1 MNMRLRTFAST
12 NTTGGVTRDWDFVMM
27 SIRWVEKPVTG
38 AVTCILSSTSTSFS
52 ALSPSAVSTSS
63 PDITIT
69 ITSSGGF
76 QINVRDAGDGTSPGL
91 YKSTSPTYL
100 IQSQDATLSAG
111 TDGYGIQAT
120 TTNSSISIN
129 VKYNKSGNDVG
140 GFSLTDIVLATS
152 SVAVSSSTI
161 SIRHKASVSVL
172 APTGD
177 YQDTITYTCSSQ

>member
-1 MNMRLRTFAST
+1 MNMRLRTSAST
-12 NTTGGVTRDWDFVMM
+12 NTAGGVTNDWDFAMM
-27 SIRWVEKPVTG
+27 SIRWIEKPVAG
-38 AVTCILSSTSTSFS
+38 AVTCTLSATSTLFS
-52 ALSPSAVSTSS
+52 ALIPSAVSTSS

-76 QINVRDAGDGTSPGL
+76 QINVKDAGNGTNPGL
-91 YKSTSPTYL
+91 YKSISPTYL
-100 IQSQDATLSAG
+100 IQSSDATLSAG

-140 GFSLTDIVLATS
+140 GLSLTDVVLATS

-161 SIRHKASVSVL
+161 DVKHKAGVSVL
-172 APTGD
+172 APTGS
-177 YQDTITYTCSSQ
+177 YQDTITYTCSAQ